1 MPSNSDDDLVPPL
14 RKQQDF
20 TVESPPRYFS
30 ESSRSSSPMPSGMR
44 MEDSSS
50 REEKVNTQKTIA
62 GRIAQIFIKN
72 GDLASCTSARSIDS
86 SELSD
91 TSIAEV
97 NENKPEEQSSS
108 CNFEEAMKRMEA
120 KDQGNECPSNLPGGV
135 LLDQL
140 YGVASS
146 ELNSLLFAPD
156 SLFPGALADLQ
167 GTTELQQGP
176 WVFENGG
183 DSLKRVVTYIKA
195 ATRLIKAVKATEDQT
210 YLKADGKVFS
220 VLANVSTPD
229 VMYGSTFK
237 TEVLY
242 CITPGPEMPSGEQS
256 SQLIISWRMNFV
268 QNTMMKSM
276 IENGARQGLKDSY
289 GQYGSLL
296 AQNVKP
302 INPKDLGSNKE
313 QVLASLQV
321 ERQSDWK
328 LAFQYFANITMV
340 STIIAVLYV
349 STHIW
354 IAVGN
359 PIQIQGLEFVGLD
372 LPDSI
377 GEVIVCAF
385 LVIQAE
391 RVLKMIARFMKARA
405 QKGNTHILL
414 SHSSMV
420 A

>member
-1 MPSNSDDDLVPPL
+1 MPSNSDDDHLPPL
-14 RKQQDF
+14 RKHPDF
-20 TVESPPRYFS
+20 TVESPSRSFS
-30 ESSRSSSPMPSGMR
+30 GSSRSSSPMPSGMR
-44 MEDSSS
+44 MEDCATK
-50 REEKVNTQKTIA
+50 EEKAIAQKTIA

-72 GDLASCTSARSIDS
+72 GDLASSTSARSVDS
-86 SELSD
+86 SELFE
-91 TSIAEV
+91 TPIAEV
-97 NENKPEEQSSS
+97 YENKPEEQSSS

-120 KDQGNECPSNLPGGV
+120 KDEEKECPSNLPGGV

-140 YGVASS
+140 YVVASS

-156 SLFPGALADLQ
+156 SHFPGALADLQ

-183 DSLKRVVTYIKA
+183 DSLKRVVSSIKA
-195 ATRLIKAVKATEDQT
+195 ATKLIKAVKATEDQA
-210 YLKADGKVFS
+210 YLKADGKVFA
-220 VLANVSTPD
+220 VLATVSTPD

-237 TEVLY
+237 VEVLY
-242 CITPGPEMPSGEQS
+242 CITPGPEMPSGEES
-256 SQLIISWRMNFV
+256 SRLVISWRMNFI
-268 QNTMMKSM
+268 QNTMMKGM

-289 GQYGSLL
+289 AQYGSLL

-302 INPKDLGSNKE
+302 VDPKDVGSNKE

-321 ERQSDWK
+321 EHQSDWK
-328 LAFQYFANITMV
+328 LAVQYFANITMV

-354 IAVGN
+354 ISA
-359 PIQIQGLEFVGLD
+359 PSTIQGLEFVGLD

-377 GEVIVCAF
+377 GEVIVCAL

-391 RVLKMIARFMKARA
+391 RVLKMIARFMQARV
-405 QKGNTHILL
+405 QKSNIHILIVFTGCL
-414 SHSSMV
+414 V
-420 A
+420 Y